1 MPRAEDEESPALV
14 PLTPFSLQPGS
25 SEHSLVL
32 LLTNSLCYHEF
43 TVCAANLC
51 LFAELSF

>member
-1 MPRAEDEESPALV
+1 M

-25 SEHSLVL
+25 NEHSLVL

-43 TVCAANLC
+43 TVGAGQPLGLMPCCPACVLI
-51 LFAELSF
+51 